1 MNRIILLYLIAVN
14 LLTFIVFGVD
24 KWKAVHGK
32 WRIRVS
38 TLLGLSAIGGA
49 AGGLLAMYVFRNK
62 TQKVL
67 FKIGLPAMLLV
78 QTGLLCYLLGAGM
91 I

>member
-1 MNRIILLYLIAVN
+1 MNKIILIYLLTVN

-49 AGGLLAMYVFRNK
+49 AGGLLAMYSFRHK

-67 FKIGLPAMLLV
+67 FKIGLPVMLLV
-78 QTGLLCYLLGAGM
+78 QTGLLCYLIGAG
-91 I
+91 II